1 MKEKTIFTKK
11 EWKEIEDMQQQAK
24 AKQQAQLKATKKKV
38 KRNKIKSTIKN
49 AIIILT
55 SYAIITAIL
64 YAASLYI
71 QSL

>member
-1 MKEKTIFTKK
+1 MQEK
-11 EWKEIEDMQQQAK
+11 AK
-24 AKQQAQLKATKKKV
+24 AKRQAQAQAKQTEKKV

-49 AIIILT
+49 AMIILT

-64 YAASLYI
+64 YMASLYI

>member
-1 MKEKTIFTKK
+1 MKEKRIFTKE
-11 EWKEIEDMQQQAK
+11 EWKEMQEMQQQAK
-24 AKQQAQLKATKKKV
+24 AKQQAQAKVTKKKV

-64 YAASLYI
+64 FMACNYI

>member
-1 MKEKTIFTKK
+1 MKEKRIFTKE
-11 EWKEIEDMQQQAK
+11 EWKEIEAMQQQAK
-24 AKQQAQLKATKKKV
+24 AKQQAQAKLTKKKV

-55 SYAIITAIL
+55 SYAIITVIL
-64 YAASLYI
+64 LMACNYI

>member
-1 MKEKTIFTKK
+1 MEKRILTRE
-11 EWKEIEDMQQQAK
+11 EWKEIEEMQQQAK
-24 AKQQAQLKATKKKV
+24 AKQQAQAKVTKKKV

-64 YAASLYI
+64 FIASNYI

>member
-1 MKEKTIFTKK
+1 MKEKRILTRE
-11 EWKEIEDMQQQAK
+11 EWKEIQEMQERAK
-24 AKQQAQLKATKKKV
+24 AKRKAEEEKNKKFRKKLKL
-38 KRNKIKSTIKN
+38 KRSIKN

-64 YAASLYI
+64 FIASNYI

>member
-1 MKEKTIFTKK
+1 MKEKRIFTKK
-11 EWKEIEDMQQQAK
+11 EWKEIEEMQQQAK
-24 AKQQAQLKATKKKV
+24 AKQQAQAKITKKKV

-64 YAASLYI
+64 FMACNYI

>member
-11 EWKEIEDMQQQAK
+11 EWKEIEEMQARAK
-24 AKQQAQLKATKKKV
+24 AKQQAQVKATKKKV

-49 AIIILT
+49 AIVILT

-64 YAASLYI
+64 FMACNYI

>member
-1 MKEKTIFTKK
+1 MEKRILTRE
-11 EWKEIEDMQQQAK
+11 EWKEIQEMQQQAK
-24 AKQQAQLKATKKKV
+24 AKQQTQAKQTKKKV

-64 YAASLYI
+64 YMASLYI

>member
-11 EWKEIEDMQQQAK
+11 EWKEIEEMQQQAK
-24 AKQQAQLKATKKKV
+24 AKQQAQAKVTKKKV

-64 YAASLYI
+64 FMACNYI